1 MDIHEVSP
9 ASASG
14 RIMSVAQT
22 HNLRTT
28 EHQIHMDIHEV
39 SPASASG
46 RIMSVAQ
53 THNLRRQYH
62 INEHKAPCKSA
73 QDAQGKPLSINELI
87 PMRART
93 VSRQPR
99 GLPSSE
105 GGIQTAQ
112 SHHHGPTNRQCTTYG
127 AGHRERDY
135 YVSSKLQPVPDI
147 MSPRYEDVPENEN
160 QIRYHRKRTR
170 YSSSSDTDSQVWHNA
185 KKRRYSEI
193 RDGMETVKDRKQES
207 AHNVYE
213 HNDSSADYQVLTV
226 TEYNNS
232 TNKFI
237 TYYRM

>member
-1 MDIHEVSP
+1 
-9 ASASG
+9 
-14 RIMSVAQT
+14 MSVAQT

-73 QDAQGKPLSINELI
+73 QDAQGKPLSINEKI

-112 SHHHGPTNRQCTTYG
+112 SHHHGPTNRQYTPYG
-127 AGHRERDY
+127 AGHRERGITMY
-135 YVSSKLQPVPDI
+135 QANCSLCLTLCHHGTKMFLRMRMKFGTVGRERATVQVPILTLKCGI
-147 MSPRYEDVPENEN
+147 MLR
-160 QIRYHRKRTR
+160 
-170 YSSSSDTDSQVWHNA
+170 SDGTVW
-185 KKRRYSEI
+185 KW
-193 RDGMETVKDRKQES
+193 
-207 AHNVYE
+207 
-213 HNDSSADYQVLTV
+213 
-226 TEYNNS
+226 
-232 TNKFI
+232 
-237 TYYRM
+237 